1 MKINLKNN
9 KNFIKNKNKILIII
23 YLYTKIIMVYL

>member
-9 KNFIKNKNKILIII
+9 KNFIKNKNKIIIII

>member
-9 KNFIKNKNKILIII
+9 KNFIKNNNKILIII